1 MTHIRKIAATS
12 LMSEHSVEYC
22 LVPRMLAIL
31 KQSYQDVTPVFPA
44 MMREFGKKS
53 YENQNA
59 VFRVLALFPRR
70 PKIKKDSLSGIYVTI
85 SPELYSFESFMKARG
100 MPTIAGCPMVRTIW
114 DLSCDPEI
122 AWIDI
127 SHDSLDE
134 YLNKIDCEDVSGALL
149 DGREILRRVSASQM
163 FSLDSLGDAVR
174 KCREISGNA
183 FIYGPRYKPVFF
195 LIR

>member
-1 MTHIRKIAATS
+1 MSHRRKITATS

-59 VFRVLALFPRR
+59 FFRVLALFPRR
-70 PKIKKDSLSGIYVTI
+70 PKVANSPLSGIYVTI
-85 SPELYSFESFMKARG
+85 SPELYGFEDFMRARG
-100 MPTIAGCPMVRTIW
+100 LPTIAGCPMARTVW

-122 AWIDI
+122 SWIDI
-127 SHDSLDE
+127 SHDSLSE
-134 YLNKIDCEDVSGALL
+134 YLNKIDCEDLSGALL
-149 DGREILRRVSASQM
+149 TEQEILRRVSESQM
-163 FSLDSLGDAVR
+163 FSLNSLGDAVR
-174 KCREISGNA
+174 AYREVTGGA